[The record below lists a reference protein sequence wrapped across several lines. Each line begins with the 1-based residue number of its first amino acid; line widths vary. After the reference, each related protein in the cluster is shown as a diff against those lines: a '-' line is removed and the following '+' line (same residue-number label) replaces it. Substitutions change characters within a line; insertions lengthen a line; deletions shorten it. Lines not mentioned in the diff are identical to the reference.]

1 MNMKLKD
8 KVWSYATVAVV
19 LLVILNPEMAELALF
34 IDAVGLE
41 MFLMLLEVQVVVI
54 FSVFFNS
61 KIKPAF
67 IYVKNISLRF
77 LPIISWNTIKERPD
91 SLLLAVPSPAMLMN
105 ALVML
110 TLMSI
115 MFNVH

>member
-1 MNMKLKD
+1 MKLKD
-8 KVWSYATVAVV
+8 KVWNYATVIVL

-41 MFLMLLEVQVVVI
+41 IFLMLLEVQVVVI

-61 KIKPAF
+61 NIKPAY

-77 LPIISWNTIKERPD
+77 LPIISWNNIKEKPD
-91 SLLLAVPSPAMLMN
+91 SIMLAVPSPAMLMN
-105 ALVML
+105 LLVIL
-110 TLMSI
+110 TLLGI